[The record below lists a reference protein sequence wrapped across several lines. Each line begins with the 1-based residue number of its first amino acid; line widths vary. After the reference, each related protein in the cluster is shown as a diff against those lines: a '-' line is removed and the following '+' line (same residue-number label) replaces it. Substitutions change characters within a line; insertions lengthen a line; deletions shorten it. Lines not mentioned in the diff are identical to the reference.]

1 MLDRMP
7 RTTSSA
13 KADSFTFRIE
23 PALKTAFI
31 RIAGEEHKPV
41 GALLR
46 ELVRERV
53 ERRRRHAFEFE
64 ARRQSLEAAAA
75 ARDPASD
82 EAAMLRWLDAH
93 LAGLADE
100 WK

>member
-1 MLDRMP
+1 MP

-13 KADSFTFRIE
+13 KADTLTFRIE
-23 PALKTAFI
+23 PALKTAFT

-41 GALLR
+41 GVLLR

-53 ERRRRHAFEFE
+53 ERRRRRAFESE

-75 ARDPASD
+75 ARDPDSD
-82 EAAMLRWLDAH
+82 EAAMLRWLDAN
-93 LAGLADE
+93 LAELGDE